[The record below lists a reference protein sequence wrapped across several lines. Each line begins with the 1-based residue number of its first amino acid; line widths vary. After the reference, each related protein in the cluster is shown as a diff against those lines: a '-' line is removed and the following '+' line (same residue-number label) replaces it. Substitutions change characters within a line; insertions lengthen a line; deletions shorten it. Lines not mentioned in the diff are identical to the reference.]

1 MNGYGENVTSQN
13 RNAAGILGSMRKQI
27 GSYFTP
33 RLYRRNGTYRNP
45 RNNAGRKSSIVRR
58 NGNNPTRNN
67 SAGRVNSAYHAG
79 VLSERYTKL
88 SSMLHDLNKDPN
100 PGLNKPQI
108 RKFLERTFASPKN
121 YFSWYPIKPDYSR
134 DLEEL
139 EEEERQGL
147 QRGGKRV

>member
-33 RLYRRNGTYRNP
+33 RLYRRNGTLRNP

-67 SAGRVNSAYHAG
+67 SARVNSAYHAG

-108 RKFLERTFASPKN
+108 RKFLERTFASPKS
-121 YFSWYPIKPDYSR
+121 YFPWIREENKPNYSR
-134 DLEEL
+134 DLEQL
-139 EEEERQGL
+139 EEEERQA
-147 QRGGKRV
+147 R

>member
-1 MNGYGENVTSQN
+1 MNGYGENVTSEN
-13 RNAAGILGSMRKQI
+13 RNAAGILGSMRNQM
-27 GSYFTP
+27 GSYFT
-33 RLYRRNGTYRNP
+33 RRRRNGTARNP

-67 SAGRVNSAYHAG
+67 GGRVNSAYHAG

-139 EEEERQGL
+139 EEEERQAL

>member
-1 MNGYGENVTSQN
+1 MDGYGENVTSEN
-13 RNAAGILGSMRKQI
+13 RNAAGILGSMKKQI

-67 SAGRVNSAYHAG
+67 SSRNNSARVNSAYHAG

-108 RKFLERTFASPKN
+108 RKFLERTFASPSS
-121 YFSWYPIKPDYSR
+121 YFSWIKNKPDYSR
-134 DLEEL
+134 DLEQL
-139 EEEERQGL
+139 EEEERQT
-147 QRGGKRV
+147 R

>member
-1 MNGYGENVTSQN
+1 M
-13 RNAAGILGSMRKQI
+13 
-27 GSYFTP
+27 P

-45 RNNAGRKSSIVRR
+45 RNNAGRKSSLVRR

-108 RKFLERTFASPKN
+108 RKFLERTFASPN
-121 YFSWYPIKPDYSR
+121 SYFSWIPNKSSYTH

-139 EEEERQGL
+139 EEQERQAL
-147 QRGGKRV
+147 QRGGRRM

>member
-13 RNAAGILGSMRKQI
+13 RNAAGILGSMKKQI
-27 GSYFTP
+27 GSYFT
-33 RLYRRNGTYRNP
+33 RRRRNGTLRNP

-58 NGNNPTRNN
+58 NGNNPTHNN
-67 SAGRVNSAYHAG
+67 GNRVNSAYHAG

-108 RKFLERTFASPKN
+108 RKFLERTFASPKSYFPWIREENKPN
-121 YFSWYPIKPDYSR
+121 YND
-134 DLEEL
+134 DLKEL
-139 EEEERQGL
+139 EEEERKAL

>member
-1 MNGYGENVTSQN
+1 MNGYGENVTSEN
-13 RNAAGILGSMRKQI
+13 RTAAGILGSMRNQM
-27 GSYFTP
+27 GSYFT
-33 RLYRRNGTYRNP
+33 RRRRNGTARNP

-121 YFSWYPIKPDYSR
+121 YFYWITGKPDYSR

-139 EEEERQGL
+139 EEEEKRL
-147 QRGGKRV
+147 QKGGKRV